1 MMRPE
6 GQRETHKETGKHR
19 IDGRTCSCERRSMS
33 AGVTDTANPSDL
45 LEDYRATVKELR
57 GNLERLKE
65 LLEIQILLES
75 PPALRRRSKSDSD
88 DALLQLA
95 ST

>member
-1 MMRPE
+1 
-6 GQRETHKETGKHR
+6 
-19 IDGRTCSCERRSMS
+19 MS
-33 AGVTDTANPSDL
+33 VQSTDIANPPDL
-45 LEDYRATVKELR
+45 LEDYRATMAELR

-65 LLEIQILLES
+65 LVEIQILLET
-75 PPALRRRSKSDSD
+75 PPTARRHSHSDSS